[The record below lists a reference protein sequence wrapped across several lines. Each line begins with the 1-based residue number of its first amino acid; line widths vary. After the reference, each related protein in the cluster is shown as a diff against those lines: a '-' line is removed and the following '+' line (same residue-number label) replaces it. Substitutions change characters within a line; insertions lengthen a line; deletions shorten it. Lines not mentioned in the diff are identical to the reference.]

1 MFGIIKIYTPNILKW
16 GIKMKSVSLLKKAF
30 CFSIII
36 TAVFFSTFSVFAV
49 DYDGD
54 GIDDDVSTVEPVYT
68 EPVYTEPV
76 ATDNPYP
83 EETTEYVPETQP
95 YQEVIT
101 EYIPPE
107 TEPYEPETEVPTQAQ
122 YVEPE
127 QVGTTSFIQT
137 PTVSKTVS
145 KKQYSTNYTAG
156 IVSWA
161 CVGVGIIVAAAVL
174 ISTKVSG
181 RKAVG
186 R

>member
-1 MFGIIKIYTPNILKW
+1 
-16 GIKMKSVSLLKKAF
+16 MKSVSFLKKAV
-30 CFSIII
+30 CFSILI
-36 TAVFFSTFSVFAV
+36 TAIFFSTFSVFAV

-54 GIDDDVSTVEPVYT
+54 GIDDDVSTVETVETQLVYT
-68 EPVYTEPV
+68 EPGATE
-76 ATDNPYP
+76 NPYP
-83 EETTEYVPETQP
+83 EETTEYVPETEP
-95 YQEVIT
+95 YYEETT
-101 EYIPPE
+101 EYVPPE

-156 IVSWA
+156 IISWA

-174 ISTKVSG
+174 ISTKVSS

>member
-1 MFGIIKIYTPNILKW
+1 
-16 GIKMKSVSLLKKAF
+16 MKSVNFLKKAV
-30 CFSIII
+30 CFSILI
-36 TAVFFSTFSVFAV
+36 TAVLFSGLSAFAV

-54 GIDDDVSTVEPVYT
+54 GIDDDISTVETVYTEPVYT
-68 EPVYTEPV
+68 EPVYTES
-76 ATDNPYP
+76 PYV
-83 EETTEYVPETQP
+83 EETTEYVPETEP
-95 YQEVIT
+95 YQEETT

-181 RKAVG
+181 RKALG